1 MNITGGKQA
10 YIFNNLIGDITPE
23 LIDLMKPFM
32 LDGIIDSI
40 RDTLNDALIPLG
52 ITLLDLVNCFLYPEN
67 CPFLIPWCLDR
78 TEMIC
83 PFS

>member
-1 MNITGGKQA
+1 
-10 YIFNNLIGDITPE
+10 
-23 LIDLMKPFM
+23 
-32 LDGIIDSI
+32 
-40 RDTLNDALIPLG
+40 
-52 ITLLDLVNCFLYPEN
+52 LLDLVNCFLYPEN